1 MDPLTD
7 FVIEDIG
14 VEQSNIWIITLA
26 ALAIGALIGYLLG
39 RSGGSLGQ
47 KRALQDELDAA
58 RHELEQYKTQVGRH
72 FEETAELVN
81 GLSEQYRKVYQHLAS
96 SAETLCPGL
105 PASAALQYEA
115 PSQQSQEIPT
125 VTDALDNAEQ
135 EELPEPPRDYAPKK
149 PDEAGTLSE
158 TYGLTREEKAAAEA
172 AEAEL
177 PPVAHNPTAYGE
189 DAPEDAAD
197 LATAKPRSRD

>member
-1 MDPLTD
+1 
-7 FVIEDIG
+7 
-14 VEQSNIWIITLA
+14 VEQGNIWIITLA

-39 RSGGSLGQ
+39 RSGGSSSQ
-47 KRALQDELDAA
+47 KRALQEELDTA
-58 RHELEQYKTQVGRH
+58 RHELEEYKTQVGRH

-105 PASAALQYEA
+105 PASMALQHDA
-115 PSQQSQEIPT
+115 LSKPAQEIPT
-125 VTDALDNAEQ
+125 ITDALDNAEQ
-135 EELPEPPRDYAPKK
+135 EELPEPPRDYAPKQ

-172 AEAEL
+172 AEADL

-189 DAPEDAAD
+189 DAPEDTTDTTAD
-197 LATAKPRSRD
+197 KPRARD